1 MQDTTNP
8 LVITQNVSVTLNAQG
23 TATVT
28 AMQVNNG
35 SSDNCSIATMTISP
49 SAFTCANIG
58 TNTVTLTV
66 TDTSGN
72 VSTGTAIVT
81 IILDNSVTGNNDLD
95 AIPDNCDPDDDND
108 GILDV
113 NDNCQFNANQDQLN
127 SDNDLLGDI
136 CDPYDDNDGVN
147 DGFDNCPLLYN
158 PYQDDRDND
167 GHGDVCD
174 TIEINVS
181 DAISPNGDGV
191 NDVWVIYNIENHP
204 NNIVRV
210 FNRWGKEVYKA
221 RKYQNTW
228 GGEFG
233 TNTETLPEGGSYYYQ
248 IDLDGDGT
256 VDKEGW
262 LYISRK

>member
-1 MQDTTNP
+1 
-8 LVITQNVSVTLNAQG
+8 
-23 TATVT
+23 
-28 AMQVNNG
+28 
-35 SSDNCSIATMTISP
+35 MTISP

-58 TNTVTLTV
+58 TNTVTLTA

-113 NDNCQFNANQDQLN
+113 NDNCQFIANQNQLN
-127 SDNDLLGDI
+127 TDNDLLGDI
-136 CDPYDDNDGVN
+136 CDPDDDNDGVN